1 MDKELLRIAI
11 IGTGLIIMVAM
22 VISAYLKHK
31 ESQEDEFDEY
41 DDEDEFEEDY
51 EDEDEFVE
59 KEAEIVKKP
68 SVAQTLKN
76 AVTQK
81 IQSRQK
87 TPPQINLDKYDDF
100 EHEHEEHD
108 YELAHEDEHEDKHLH
123 EHEEPEH
130 HDEEPPQRPSVSPS
144 IIQFSVITKAH
155 DDFNVADVFHV
166 LEGLGLEYGSMKI
179 FERIDE
185 KRFVHFGVASMVE
198 PGTFPDKNLEKYYC
212 PGVVFFMQM
221 DGLEEPRTVFDDYV
235 ATAVLFAQQ
244 MDGVVLDHR
253 RQPLTNEMVN
263 AIRAAM

>member
-22 VISAYLKHK
+22 IVSAYLKNK
-31 ESQEDEFDEY
+31 QATEEDEDEDYDDEFDDEY
-41 DDEDEFEEDY
+41 DDDEFDD
-51 EDEDEFVE
+51 DELEST
-59 KEAEIVKKP
+59 KKP
-68 SVAQTLKN
+68 SITQALKNVVAQKM
-76 AVTQK
+76 QP
-81 IQSRQK
+81 RQK
-87 TPPQINLDKYDDF
+87 VPAQIDLKKHDEIAEEF
-100 EHEHEEHD
+100 EHE
-108 YELAHEDEHEDKHLH
+108 L
-123 EHEEPEH
+123 EHEELH
-130 HDEEPPQRPSVSPS
+130 HDEESPQRPSVSPA
-144 IIQFSVITKAH
+144 IIQFSVITKGH
-155 DDFNVADVFHV
+155 EDFNIADVFHV

-198 PGTFPDKNLEKYYC
+198 PGTFPDKDLENFYC

-221 DGLEEPRTVFDDYV
+221 DGLDDPQTVFDDYV

-253 RQPLTNEMVN
+253 RQPLTNDMVD